1 MFEQHQSWECYY
13 LFGFQFH
20 IFGITAYKWN
30 CWGLW
35 ELPPVL
41 SQGPVKKSGTSWTQ
55 CPASCLASCLLSRPP
70 GFLIYLVVPWLGIV
84 STMEKT
90 FHHQVSKLLGS
101 SGEWAGCF
109 VPGSAWVPENH
120 NDPKVDAS
128 FIPKARRPS
137 LIPVKFQGPSF
148 EIDAVFNR
156 KWAVTCYSFFFFSK
170 MMPFRAYGIYLL
182 ADQQL
187 NRILITPATLSR
199 TLPFWA
205 NLIRAVVP
213 TLPNFAVEKPMFPFL
228 LFGELAGILI
238 SEKSNLI
245 HVKWLHRMCQAARLH
260 TWLRN
265 KKLKFL

>member
-1 MFEQHQSWECYY
+1 
-13 LFGFQFH
+13 
-20 IFGITAYKWN
+20 
-30 CWGLW
+30 
-35 ELPPVL
+35 
-41 SQGPVKKSGTSWTQ
+41 
-55 CPASCLASCLLSRPP
+55 
-70 GFLIYLVVPWLGIV
+70 
-84 STMEKT
+84 MEKT
-90 FHHQVSKLLGS
+90 SHHHQVSKLLGS

-120 NDPKVDAS
+120 DDPKVDAP
-128 FIPKARRPS
+128 FILKARRPS

-156 KWAVTCYSFFFFSK
+156 KWAVTCYSFFSAKCCHLELMEF
-170 MMPFRAYGIYLL
+170 ICL

-187 NRILITPATLSR
+187 NRILITPATLGR

-213 TLPNFAVEKPMFPFL
+213 TLPNFAVQKPKFPF

-238 SEKSNLI
+238 SGKSNFI

-260 TWLRN
+260 AWLRN
-265 KKLKFL
+265 EKLKFL